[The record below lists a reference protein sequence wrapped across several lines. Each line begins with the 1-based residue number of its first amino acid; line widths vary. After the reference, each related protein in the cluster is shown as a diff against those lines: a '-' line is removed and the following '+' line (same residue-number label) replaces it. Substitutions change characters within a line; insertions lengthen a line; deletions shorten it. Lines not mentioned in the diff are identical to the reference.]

1 MPLEITQSTEPATE
15 VTCDALVVG
24 AYKTTD
30 GFALSPSALSVDQA
44 LDGYL
49 AEHLE
54 DISFKG
60 APAEIATLTT
70 ARQISPK
77 VVLVAGVGPRDD
89 VHPGLLR
96 KAAGAATRRLSE
108 RRVVATT
115 LHEGG
120 GEDSVAAVAEGFMLA
135 AYRYTGRKSDP
146 RPVKLQRVLMLE
158 AGDHSVE
165 RGSIRAGAT
174 LLARDLINEPAAT
187 LTPDA
192 LARRAQEIADVAG
205 LECTITDA
213 KGIEARGLNGVLSV
227 AKGSDIPP
235 RFIEIRYRPE
245 NPSGR
250 VALVGKGV
258 TFDSGGLSL
267 KDGKNMETMKTD
279 MSGAAAVIA
288 VMSAVKRLGV
298 GIDIDAYIPAVEN
311 MPSGKALKPG
321 DVIDHYGGKTAEVL
335 NTDAEGRLI
344 LADALAVAAETKPD
358 AIVDVA
364 TLTGSIMVALGR
376 DITGLFSNDD
386 DLATELQA
394 ASKEAGELMWR
405 MPLHADYRRQIDSE
419 VADFKN
425 VGTRYGGSI
434 VAALFLKEFVPD
446 KTAWAHLDIAG
457 PARSE
462 SDDDEGPKG
471 GTGVAT
477 RTLLSWLEARGS

>member
-1 MPLEITQSTEPATE
+1 MPLQVTPSTENATE
-15 VTCDALVVG
+15 VTCDALVV
-24 AYKTTD
+24 AVYKTD
-30 GFALSPSALSVDQA
+30 AGFELSPAAATVDAA

-54 DISFKG
+54 DLSFKAG
-60 APAEIATLTT
+60 PAEIATLTT
-70 ARQISPK
+70 ARQIAPK
-77 VVLVAGVGPRDD
+77 VVVAVGVGSKNDLSPAT
-89 VHPGLLR
+89 LR
-96 KAAGAATRRLSE
+96 KAAGAAARRLSE
-108 RRVVATT
+108 RGVVATA

-120 GEDSVAAVAEGFMLA
+120 DSDAISAVSEGFTLA
-135 AYRYTGRKSDP
+135 TYRYIALKSDP
-146 RPVKLQRVLMLE
+146 KPVKLQRVMLLGADDE
-158 AGDHSVE
+158 AVE
-165 RGSIRAGAT
+165 RGNIRAGAT

-192 LARRAQEIADVAG
+192 LARRAQEVADVAG
-205 LECTITDA
+205 LECSVTDEE
-213 KGIEARGLNGVLSV
+213 GIVARGLNGVHSV
-227 AKGSDIPP
+227 AKGSDVPP
-235 RFIEIRYRPE
+235 RFIELRYRTE
-245 NPSGR
+245 NPAGR

-279 MSGAAAVIA
+279 MSGAAAVIG
-288 VMSAVKRLGV
+288 VMSAVKRLGIRV
-298 GIDIDAYIPAVEN
+298 DIDAYIPAVEN

-321 DVIDHYGGKTAEVL
+321 DVIEHYGGKTAEVL

-358 AIVDVA
+358 VIVDAA

-376 DITGLFSNDD
+376 DMTGLFCNDD
-386 DLATELQA
+386 GLAAQLEDA
-394 ASKEAGELMWR
+394 AQGAGELMWR

-446 KTAWAHLDIAG
+446 DIPWAHLDIAG

-462 SDDDEGPKG
+462 SDDNEGPKG